1 MNQKGMI
8 MCGIAGIMCLQRRN
22 CDVNRAEKIVKHMTD
37 LLAHRGP
44 DGEGQLVIDGGHVF
58 LGHRRLAIIDLTDK
72 AKQPMQSLDKRFSVT
87 FNGEIY
93 NYRELKKELELSGF
107 HFTTNSD
114 TEVLLKVYEAWG
126 IAGIRKLNG
135 IFAFA
140 LWDDYKKELVIA
152 RDRYGTK
159 PLYYTEISGQLVF
172 ASEYKAI
179 LAHPDFRRKL
189 DLNAVKEYFT
199 FQNIFSNITFLE
211 DIKILEA
218 GSYLK
223 IDYGDKNIPSSVIYW
238 DYDFCEPEN
247 SMSKQEYEEELN
259 RLFVQAVKRQLVSDV
274 PVGSYLSGGIDSGS
288 ITAIASQHIPDLKT
302 FTCGFDLHSASGM
315 ELVYDEREKAEY
327 MSYKFKTEHYEMVL
341 KSGDME
347 RCIEDLVWHLE
358 DPRVGQSYPNFY
370 AAKLSSNFVKV
381 VLAGSGGDELFAGY
395 PWRYYRAVNCHSFD
409 EYAENYFGYWQRLL
423 KQDEMEEFFSPI
435 YSRIKDYSTE
445 EVFKGIFD
453 RIHKPGLSPQQS
465 VNYSLYLEAKTF
477 LHGLLIVEDKL
488 SMAHGLETRVPFLDN
503 DLVDFAMKVPVEL
516 KLLKLQGSEVLN
528 ENEFGSKT
536 EKYYERNKDGKI
548 ILRNVMGRYIPKE
561 IAVGAKQGFSAP
573 DASWFRGESI
583 DYVQSIISD
592 PNSLIYQYIDREYA
606 DRMLRKHISGE
617 ENKRL
622 LIWSVINLEEWLKI
636 FMKDNCN

>member
-1 MNQKGMI
+1 
-8 MCGIAGIMCLQRRN
+8 MCGIAGIMCLQRRK
-22 CDVNRAEKIVKHMTD
+22 CDVNKTEIILKHMTD
-37 LLAHRGP
+37 LIAHRGP
-44 DGEGQLVIDGGHVF
+44 DGEGQLTIDGGHIF
-58 LGHRRLAIIDLTDK
+58 LGHRRLAIIDLSDK
-72 AKQPMQSLDKRFSVT
+72 GRQPMQSADKRFSIT
-87 FNGEIY
+87 YNGEIY
-93 NYRELKKELELSGF
+93 NYRELRNELEMSGYYF
-107 HFTTNSD
+107 ATKSD
-114 TEVLLKVYEAWG
+114 TEVLLKAYEAWG
-126 IAGIRKLNG
+126 TEGIKKLNG
-135 IFAFA
+135 IFAFVI
-140 LWDDYKKELVIA
+140 WDDYKKELVMA

-159 PLYYTEISGQLVF
+159 PLYYAEISGQLVF

-179 LAHPDFRRKL
+179 LAHPDFQRKL

-199 FQNIFSNITFLE
+199 FQNIFSNKTFLE
-211 DIKILEA
+211 GIKILEA
-218 GSYLK
+218 GSYIK
-223 IDYGDKNIPSSVIYW
+223 INYEDKGIPKPVIYW
-238 DYDFCEPEN
+238 DYDFCEPEKN
-247 SMSKQEYEEELN
+247 ISKQEYEEELN

-274 PVGSYLSGGIDSGS
+274 PVGTYLSGGIDSGS
-288 ITAIASQHIPDLKT
+288 ITAIASQYISDLKT

-347 RCIEDLVWHLE
+347 RCMEKLVWHME

-409 EYAENYFGYWQRLL
+409 EYAKNYFEYWQRLL
-423 KQDEMEEFFSPI
+423 KPDEMEKFFYPV

-445 EVFKGIFD
+445 EVFKNIFC
-453 RIHKPGLSPQQS
+453 RIRKPGLSPQQS

-503 DLVDFAMKVPVEL
+503 DLVDFAMKVPVGL
-516 KLLKLQGSEVLN
+516 KLSKLQEIELLN
-528 ENEFGSKT
+528 ENEYGSKT
-536 EKYYERNKDGKI
+536 EKYFERNKDGKI

-561 IAVGAKQGFSAP
+561 IANGAKQGFSAP

-583 DYVQSIISD
+583 DYVHDIISNE
-592 PNSLIYQYIDREYA
+592 NSSIYEYIDKKSA
-606 DRMLRKHISGE
+606 DKILKKHISGE

-622 LIWSVINLEEWLKI
+622 LIWSIINFEEWLNL
-636 FMKDNCN
+636 FMN